1 MREIIIHNFAPIAC
15 VILLITILFEGE
27 QLVQMKRRSFLWTIG
42 CFLVELFARNAEYI
56 TAESETYTEWR
67 AVWSALLYISRA
79 AILYAIIGTE
89 INMKQKMSRTA
100 FAVASIP
107 LIMMTVV
114 AVSVFFTDKVY
125 WFDETNHFRTGDWGV
140 LRYVPLLLYFVI
152 AVIMI
157 VRGTFKRNRA
167 ITVLGYECVAL
178 ILMAMYFEY
187 DSYPE
192 FLCETAMIIGIT
204 FYYMYYQT
212 NALLQENSTLLNV
225 AHKDAL
231 TGVYNRAGYDSIVE
245 GHPEWTDVGFLIMD
259 IDKFKLINDNYGH
272 DIGDQMLRRV
282 ASILQT
288 TFREEDYIIRFG
300 GDEFVVLIPGLGPEV
315 AEIVQ
320 RKIESINVLLENL
333 IGALPKSS
341 VSAGVAF
348 SSEGV
353 TKELYTKADKAL
365 YEIKSTTRR
374 GCRVFKEDSE
384 VSNQV

>member
-1 MREIIIHNFAPIAC
+1 MVMRELIIHNFAPVAC
-15 VILLITILFEGE
+15 VILLVTILFEDE
-27 QLVQMKRRSFLWTIG
+27 QLVQLKRRSFLWTIG

-79 AILYAIIGTE
+79 AIMYAIIGTE
-89 INMKQKMSRTA
+89 INMKLKMSRKT

-107 LIMMTVV
+107 LIMMTLV

-125 WFDETNHFRTGDWGV
+125 WFDETNHFHAGEWGV

-152 AVIMI
+152 AVILI
-157 VRGTFKRNRA
+157 VRGTFKRHRA

-288 TFREEDYIIRFG
+288 TFRDEDYIIRFG
-300 GDEFVVLIPGLGPEV
+300 GDEFVVLIPGFGPEV

-320 RKIESINVLLENL
+320 KKIESINVLLENL

-384 VSNQV
+384 VSN

>member
-15 VILLITILFEGE
+15 VILLITILFEDE
-27 QLVQMKRRSFLWTIG
+27 QLVQLKRRSFLWTIG

-89 INMKQKMSRTA
+89 INMKLKMSRKT

-107 LIMMTVV
+107 LIMMTLV

-125 WFDETNHFRTGDWGV
+125 WFDETNHFHAGDWGI

-157 VRGTFKRNRA
+157 VRGTFKQHRA
-167 ITVLGYECVAL
+167 ITVLGYECLAL

-212 NALLQENSTLLNV
+212 NTLIQENSTLLNV

-245 GHPEWTDVGFLIMD
+245 GHTEWTDVGFLIMD

-300 GDEFVVLIPGLGPEV
+300 GDEFVVLIPGFGPEV

-320 RKIESINVLLENL
+320 KKIESINVLLENL

-384 VSNQV
+384 VSK

>member
-1 MREIIIHNFAPIAC
+1 MRELIIHNFAPVAC
-15 VILLITILFEGE
+15 VILLVTILFEDE
-27 QLVQMKRRSFLWTIG
+27 QLVQLKRRSFLWTIG

-79 AILYAIIGTE
+79 AIMYAIIGTE
-89 INMKQKMSRTA
+89 INMKLKMSRKT
-100 FAVASIP
+100 FALASIP
-107 LIMMTVV
+107 LIVMTLV

-125 WFDETNHFRTGDWGV
+125 WFDETNHFHAGEWGV

-152 AVIMI
+152 EVILI
-157 VRGTFKRNRA
+157 VRGTFKRHRA

-272 DIGDQMLRRV
+272 DIGDQMLKRV

-288 TFREEDYIIRFG
+288 TFRDEDYIIRFG
-300 GDEFVVLIPGLGPEV
+300 GDEFVVLIPGFGPEV

-320 RKIESINVLLENL
+320 KKIESINVLLENL

-384 VSNQV
+384 VSK

>member
-1 MREIIIHNFAPIAC
+1 MRELIIHNFAPVAC
-15 VILLITILFEGE
+15 VILLVTILFEDE
-27 QLVQMKRRSFLWTIG
+27 QLVQLKRRSFLWTIG

-79 AILYAIIGTE
+79 AIMYAIIGTE
-89 INMKQKMSRTA
+89 INMKLKMSRKT

-107 LIMMTVV
+107 LIMMTLV

-125 WFDETNHFRTGDWGV
+125 WFDETNHFHAGEWGV

-152 AVIMI
+152 AVILI
-157 VRGTFKRNRA
+157 VRGTFKRHRA

-288 TFREEDYIIRFG
+288 TFRDEDYIIRFG
-300 GDEFVVLIPGLGPEV
+300 GDEFVVLIPGFGPEV

-320 RKIESINVLLENL
+320 KKIESINVLLENL

-384 VSNQV
+384 VSN

>member
-1 MREIIIHNFAPIAC
+1 MRELIIHNFAPVAC
-15 VILLITILFEGE
+15 VILLVTILFEDE
-27 QLVQMKRRSFLWTIG
+27 QLVQLKRRSFLWTIG

-79 AILYAIIGTE
+79 AIMYAIIGTE
-89 INMKQKMSRTA
+89 INMKLKMSRKT

-107 LIMMTVV
+107 LIMMTLV

-125 WFDETNHFRTGDWGV
+125 WFDETNHFHAGEWGV

-152 AVIMI
+152 AVILI
-157 VRGTFKRNRA
+157 VRGTFKRHRA

-288 TFREEDYIIRFG
+288 TFRDEDYIIRFG
-300 GDEFVVLIPGLGPEV
+300 GDEFVVLIPGFGPEV

-320 RKIESINVLLENL
+320 K
-333 IGALPKSS
+333 
-341 VSAGVAF
+341 
-348 SSEGV
+348 
-353 TKELYTKADKAL
+353 
-365 YEIKSTTRR
+365 
-374 GCRVFKEDSE
+374 
-384 VSNQV
+384 